1 MDRVAIISVDGHVKA
16 PRAGYREYM
25 EQQYLEDFDAW
36 LRAEEAAGLP
46 DAGNLKAELGVE
58 AQWDSDRRLRDLETQ
73 GVVAEVLFPNGLP
86 FQFRRFE
93 DAGRARDV
101 ELTKE
106 AQRAY
111 NRWLVDFCAQAPG
124 RRAGQALVAF
134 DDVDRAV
141 ADIHWAK
148 EHGLGGVMMPALG
161 ADGPFFFDPA
171 LDPIWAACV
180 ETDLPISQHGG
191 TGSPAYNPPGFA
203 ALMTLAIEHSFFSGR
218 SLWQM
223 ILGGVFERFPSLRV
237 AFVETEV
244 FWIPSIM
251 QRLDARLQM
260 GDDWLAFSRF
270 LGRERMFSKLASEY
284 WAQNCYA
291 GISPFTP
298 AQVPMDTLVG
308 KDDEQQTSGAFSIG
322 ADRAMFGVDY
332 PHFETIFPGSLD
344 QVGALVN
351 DPAIS
356 EADARGILYGNAADV
371 YRFDLDALA
380 PEFERVGFAI
390 DQVPATT
397 AA

>member
-1 MDRVAIISVDGHVKA
+1 MDHVAIISVDGHVKA

-148 EHGLGGVMMPALG
+148 EQGLGGVMMPALG
-161 ADGPFFFDPA
+161 AEGPFFFDPA

-180 ETDLPISQHGG
+180 ETDLPVSQHGG

-223 ILGGVFERFPSLRV
+223 ILGGVFERFPDLRV

-298 AQVPMDTLVG
+298 EQVPMETLVG
-308 KDDEQQTSGAFSIG
+308 KDAEQQGSGTFSIG

-351 DPAIS
+351 DPAIT
-356 EADARGILYGNAADV
+356 EDDARGILYRNAADV
-371 YRFDLDALA
+371 YGFDLDALA
-380 PEFERVGFAI
+380 PEIERIGFPI